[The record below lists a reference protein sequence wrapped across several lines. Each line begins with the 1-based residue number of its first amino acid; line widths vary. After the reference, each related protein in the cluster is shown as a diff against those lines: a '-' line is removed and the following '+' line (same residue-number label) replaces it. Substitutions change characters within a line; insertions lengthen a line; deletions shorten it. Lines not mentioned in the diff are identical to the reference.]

1 MDDNSNV
8 RHLKNLISEHIK
20 DQVVSEAFKKALKAL
35 EKEVIGVEFKLK
47 RTLRDRQITTKVLN
61 TTIESLKEKSVA
73 IEKQKELIEEQARFK
88 EELFANVS
96 HELRTPLH
104 GILGMNQLLEK
115 TKLDELQSNYVG
127 IIKGSADNLLVI
139 INDLLSFSQI
149 NAGKIQIQQEPFSIL
164 KLCNDLE
171 NILSLKARKKG
182 LNLICMSPPN
192 LPEFLLGDYTRLY
205 QVLLNLLNNALKFTH
220 EGFIAL
226 NTYIIEQSP
235 TRIQLQFEVR
245 DTGIGIKPE
254 RLDMVFESFT
264 QVHDPTGTVYEGAGL
279 GLNIVKN
286 LLNLMDG
293 GIEVKSEE
301 GKGTSFLIKLSF
313 DIPDEKAVEAFKNKR
328 SELSIPAHWKYKNIL
343 LIEDNKA
350 NLLYAKNLFLDWGIE
365 LVLAE
370 TIAEAQAKILA
381 EKFDCIL
388 SDVKLPDGNGL
399 EFIKQMREDHTNKNQ
414 HTPVMV
420 LTASSNDKE
429 ASYSRQIKVQSYIG
443 KPFKPSLLT
452 EELKKMLDEPQSNID
467 TLRSVLTAK
476 KTLSSTPYFEPL
488 EKNFCGKNN
497 LKIEMID
504 IFLDQI
510 PSAIQKMADAISV
523 QNLKDF
529 HFAAHSIKST
539 IFNIGLPK
547 LQSLITQIDEYC
559 YKEIHLDELPGL
571 FDSFKKATIEDIQII
586 MREKEKLLVVSN

>member
-1 MDDNSNV
+1 MHDNSNV
-8 RHLKNLISEHIK
+8 RRLKSLISEHIE
-20 DQVVSEAFKKALKAL
+20 DQVVSEAFKDALKSL
-35 EKEVIGVEFKLK
+35 EKEVIAAEFKLK

-61 TTIESLKEKSVA
+61 TTIESLKEKSIA
-73 IEKQKELIEEQARFK
+73 IEKQKELIEEQSRFK

-127 IIKGSADNLLVI
+127 IIRSSADNLLVI

-149 NAGKIQIQQEPFSIL
+149 NAGKIQLLQEPFSL
-164 KLCNDLE
+164 HKLCNDLE

-205 QVLLNLLNNALKFTH
+205 QILLNLLNNALKFTD
-220 EGFIAL
+220 EGFITL
-226 NTYIIEQSP
+226 NTYILEQNQE
-235 TRIQLQFEVR
+235 QLTVQFEVR

-254 RLDMVFESFT
+254 RLDMIFESFT
-264 QVHDPTGTVYEGAGL
+264 QVHDQTGTVYEGAGL

-293 GIEVKSEE
+293 DIEVKSEK
-301 GKGTSFLIKLSF
+301 GNGTSFIIRLSF
-313 DIPDEKAVEAFKNKR
+313 DIPDEKMIKSFKNKR

-370 TIAEAQAKILA
+370 TIAEARVKILA

-399 EFIKQMREDHTNKNQ
+399 ELIKQMRESSTNKNQ

-429 ASYSRQIKVQSYIG
+429 ASYSKQIKVQSYIG
-443 KPFKPSLLT
+443 KPFKPSLLV
-452 EELKKMLDEPQSNID
+452 EELKRLLDEPQSDIGHK
-467 TLRSVLTAK
+467 SPVFTA
-476 KTLSSTPYFEPL
+476 TNSTGQAPYFEPL
-488 EKNFCGKNN
+488 DKNFRGKDH

-504 IFLDQI
+504 IFLEQI
-510 PSAIQKMADAISV
+510 PDAIQKMTDAISV
-523 QNLKDF
+523 ENLKDF

-571 FDSFKKATIEDIQII
+571 FDSFKKAAIEDVQII
-586 MREKEKLLVVSN
+586 IREKEKLLLVV